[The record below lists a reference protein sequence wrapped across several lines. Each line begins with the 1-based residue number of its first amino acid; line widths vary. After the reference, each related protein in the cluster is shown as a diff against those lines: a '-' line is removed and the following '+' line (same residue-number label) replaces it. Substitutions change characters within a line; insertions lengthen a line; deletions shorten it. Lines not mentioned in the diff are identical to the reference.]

1 MSEAPSRD
9 RLQPA
14 LLDRLTDTH
23 TGARATGEQGV
34 VMTRSQLRDAVLRDL
49 RWLFNATQPHP
60 AWNED
65 QPELAGTV
73 LNYGLP
79 PISGQRVSTLDLAQI
94 ERSIAASLRR
104 FEPRILPDTL
114 VVRAIEPDSLLD
126 THNLIEF
133 EIRGHMWAQPVP
145 LEILLRTRLDLEA
158 GQVEVRDGAAST
170 TIRPA

>member
-1 MSEAPSRD
+1 MSTVPTRD

-14 LLDRLTDTH
+14 LLDRLTDLQAGPH
-23 TGARATGEQGV
+23 GVREQGL
-34 VMTRSQLRDAVLRDL
+34 VMSRSQLRDAVLRDL

-60 AWNED
+60 QWNEE

-79 PISGQRVSTLDLAQI
+79 PLSGQRVSTLDLTQI

-114 VVRAIEPDSLLD
+114 VVRAIEPGSVLD

-133 EIRGHMWAQPVP
+133 EIRGQLWAQPVP
-145 LEILLRTRLDLEA
+145 LELLLRSRLDLEA
-158 GQVEVRDGAAST
+158 GQVELLDASRSTPVRLA
-170 TIRPA
+170 